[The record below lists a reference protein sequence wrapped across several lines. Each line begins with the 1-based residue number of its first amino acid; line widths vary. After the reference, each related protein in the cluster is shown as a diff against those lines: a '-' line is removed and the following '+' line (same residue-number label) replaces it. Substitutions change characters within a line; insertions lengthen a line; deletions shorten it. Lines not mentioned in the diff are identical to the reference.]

1 MKLSKLMIA
10 AIAVCGASQAMAAGV
25 TRLTG
30 SSASSINV
38 VRGAVNMCVANGGS
52 ALVYKTSSATNALG
66 NQFTVTCTTDFDAN
80 IPVTANELRVN
91 VAGGSESAIT
101 NATNYTSSTATGFLV
116 PSASCTALPA
126 GTEALSFLAAGQMLN
141 CGTTL
146 ADSSKS
152 DGGFLDVE
160 GPVFN
165 TNYDAGDFSPAGF
178 SQVFGV
184 AVNSTLYNDLQAY
197 QKTAAGGNIVP
208 ATCAAGDT
216 TPACQPSL
224 SRAQIASL
232 INSATTNPAKTG
244 GLAYLVGAGSQTA
257 GLTNKIT
264 YCMRPQTSGTQQSA
278 QLYFLNYD
286 ALGSLGGKESIVS
299 AVSLSKYASV
309 VNASSSNVKTCLN
322 ANTAADGYKFGI
334 LSLEN
339 NPLGGADTYRF
350 VKLNEVAAT
359 EGVAGASQTAT
370 AIAGRYDFVYELS
383 AYCPAGTCAPVIDG
397 IKANVPA
404 GTSSPGIF
412 VTGVESKFGRGGNS
426 NKPYASR

>member
-30 SSASSINV
+30 SSAASVNV

-52 ALVYKTSSATNALG
+52 ALVYKTSSATNSLG
-66 NQFTVTCTTDFDAN
+66 NQFTVTCSTDFDASV
-80 IPVTANELRVN
+80 PANELRVN

-101 NATNYTSSTATGFLV
+101 NAAAYASSTNTSFLV
-116 PSASCTALPA
+116 PTGSCAALGA
-126 GTEALSFLAAGQMLN
+126 GTEALSFLTAGQMLN

-152 DGGFLDVE
+152 DGGFLDEE
-160 GPVFN
+160 GPIFN

-178 SQVFGV
+178 SQVFGI
-184 AVNSTLYNDLQAY
+184 AVNLTLYNDLQAY
-197 QKTAAGGNIVP
+197 QKTVAGGSMVP
-208 ATCAAGDT
+208 ASCAAGDT

-224 SRAQIASL
+224 SRAQVTSL
-232 INSATTNPAKTG
+232 INAATTNAAKTG

-264 YCMRPQTSGTQQSA
+264 YCKRPQSSGTQQGA

-286 ALGSLGGKESIVS
+286 ALGALAGKESVVGT
-299 AVSLSKYASV
+299 VSLSKYASV
-309 VNASSSNVKTCLN
+309 ENASSSNVKNCLN
-322 ANTAADGYKFGI
+322 ANALTDGYKFGS
-334 LSLEN
+334 LSMEN
-339 NPLGGADTYRF
+339 NPIGGSDTYRF
-350 VKLNEVAAT
+350 VRLNEVSAS
-359 EGVAGASQTAT
+359 EGVALASQTAT
-370 AIAGRYDFVYELS
+370 AIAGRYDYVFELS

-404 GTSSPGIF
+404 GSSSPGIF